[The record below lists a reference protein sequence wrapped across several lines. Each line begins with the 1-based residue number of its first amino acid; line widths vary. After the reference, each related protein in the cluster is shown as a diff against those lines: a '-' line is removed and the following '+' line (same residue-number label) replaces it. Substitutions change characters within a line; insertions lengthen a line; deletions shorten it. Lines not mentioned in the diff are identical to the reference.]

1 MMKKIISL
9 CMSFVMIFSVAVTV
23 FADYR
28 GPVDG
33 IDMSPG
39 INPVVRINSDNQY
52 DYIIYA
58 RDMDGM
64 TNGDF
69 TLYYDKDVLTLVSV
83 KVTADFDGYF
93 INDIGGEVYFSYL
106 YNEENEYD
114 ALKMYVLTFR
124 YTEPGVY
131 PSIKVTNMAGTY
143 IKSVADV
150 KVVDGEDYDSDDS
163 YDDGKVPD
171 SEYPK
176 GDVNGDGKVSAADAR
191 IALRVAAGLVTVSL
205 DEFLRADLDS
215 DGEVIAAE
223 ARTILRIA
231 AGLEK

>member
-1 MMKKIISL
+1 MKKIISL
-9 CMSFVMIFSVAVTV
+9 FMSFVMIYSLILTV
-23 FADYR
+23 SADYR

-33 IDMSPG
+33 IEMVPG
-39 INPVVRINSDNQY
+39 INPVVRIKSDNQY

-69 TLYYDKDVLTLVSV
+69 TLYYDKEVLTLVTV

-93 INDIGGEVYFSYL
+93 VNDVGGTVYFSYL
-106 YNEENEYD
+106 YNEENEHD

-124 YTEPGVY
+124 YTKPGIY
-131 PSIKVTNMAGTY
+131 PSMEVTNMAGTY

-150 KVVDGEDYDSDDS
+150 KVVKGEDYDSDDS

-171 SEYPK
+171 SQYPR
-176 GDVNGDGKVSAADAR
+176 GDVNGDGKVSASDAR
-191 IALRVAAGLVTVSL
+191 TALRVAAGLETVSL
-205 DEFLRADLDS
+205 EQFLRADLDS
-215 DGEVIAAE
+215 DGDVIAAE